1 MKPIALREVYG
12 QALAKLGDNDNIVVL
27 DADLSK
33 ATRTALFAEKY
44 PERFFNIGIAEG
56 DLIGTG
62 AGLATC
68 GKTVVVSTFAMFAA
82 GRAYEQIRN
91 SVAYPKLNVKIVA
104 THGGVMIGE
113 DGASHQCIEDISL
126 MRTIPNM
133 NVVVLSDQKM
143 VYPALKQIL
152 ELDEPV
158 YVRMGRESSPS
169 CYPDA
174 FNFELGKGNVLYD
187 GKDAVIFAIGDLVY
201 EAVEARK
208 ALEKEGISLAVVD
221 MHTIKPLDSNLIIS
235 YAERMEC
242 ILTIEDHNVIGGLGS
257 AICECLSTQNPRI
270 VTRIGINDVF
280 GESGDRLKLQNKY
293 NLTSDYIVKKVKE
306 RLDIR

>member
-44 PERFFNIGIAEG
+44 PERFLNIGIAEG

-169 CYPDA
+169 CYPDD
-174 FNFELGKGNVLYD
+174 FDFEIGKGNVLCD

-242 ILTIEDHNVIGGLGS
+242 ILTIEDHNIIGGLGS
-257 AICECLSTQNPRI
+257 AICECLSTHNPKI

-280 GESGDRLKLQNKY
+280 GESGDRVKLQNKY
-293 NLTSDYIVKKVKE
+293 NLTSDYIVEKVKE